1 MPLKNMMEL
10 SQESQRIPPG
20 KRYLILEEVAL
31 LFNHFYALII
41 LWDILHDMIDIIDAC
56 IV

>member
-31 LFNHFYALII
+31 LFNHFNALII